1 MSDPAKYRTKEE
13 VETYKMQDPLEQVK
27 ATLLKKKYA
36 TEADFEKFEEKIAE
50 IVTDAVEFAESSP
63 YPEAADLY
71 KDIYFEPNYPFIK
84 E

>member
-1 MSDPAKYRTKEE
+1 
-13 VETYKMQDPLEQVK
+13 
-27 ATLLKKKYA
+27 
-36 TEADFEKFEEKIAE
+36 
-50 IVTDAVEFAESSP
+50 VTDAVEFAETSP